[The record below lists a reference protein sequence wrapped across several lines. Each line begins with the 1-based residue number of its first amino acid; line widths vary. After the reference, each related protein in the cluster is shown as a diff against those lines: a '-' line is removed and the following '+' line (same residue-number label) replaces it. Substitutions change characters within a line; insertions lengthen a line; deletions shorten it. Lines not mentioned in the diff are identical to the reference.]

1 MDKYEF
7 MSMVDDIFDEC
18 ETKEQMD
25 IRLREM
31 KNIIQQQYALKVG
44 FKAIMGEFK

>member
-7 MSMVDDIFDEC
+7 MCIVDDVFDEC
-18 ETKEQMD
+18 ETKEQMN

-31 KNIIQQQYALKVG
+31 KDIVQQLYILKVG
-44 FKAIMGEFK
+44 FKSTIGELK